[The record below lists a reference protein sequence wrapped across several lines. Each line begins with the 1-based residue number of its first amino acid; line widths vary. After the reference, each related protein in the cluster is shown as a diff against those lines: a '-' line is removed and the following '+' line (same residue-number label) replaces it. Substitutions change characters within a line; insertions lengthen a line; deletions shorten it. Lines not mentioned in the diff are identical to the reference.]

1 MRSPFINQG
10 SVPSGDGAVTRYVSP
25 EVVGKAWYNPAKPVI
40 FVNGMQ
46 NSGELHRDNALAL
59 SLMVGAPVHG
69 VYNKSTGFLSDV
81 FQCVTDKLRLAGIQ
95 AESAGGQTDWYK
107 TVESLYQL
115 ERKRNAGLSKDDFVH
130 GLLGSNEATKALYAL
145 LIGAPNGLLGA
156 PIYSHSQGNLIAS
169 NALTGVM
176 LARGPAA
183 IAGIEVHSFG
193 SPARWWPAGLKRQS
207 YSFTFDMVAFLDL
220 RGDWN
225 SSSVGYRFSHGP
237 NPFTHGFLFY
247 AAHDPEFVINRFRT
261 GGLGMTVNMDEKALA
276 KFCAGL
282 GVNTARL
289 RGIFDRLEKT
299 HYTDSDDVAVEYVE
313 LLTDQ
318 QLAAL
323 QSTDPVF
330 VRQLIRLLEDGF
342 VAGDERR
349 AIKRLQ
355 AVQAMA

>member
-10 SVPSGDGAVTRYVSP
+10 TVPSGDGTVTRYVSP
-25 EVVGKAWYNPAKPVI
+25 EVVGKAWFNPAKSAI

-46 NSGELHRDNALAL
+46 NSGAEHQANALAL
-59 SLMVGAPVHG
+59 SLMSGAPVHG

-107 TVESLYQL
+107 TVERLYQS
-115 ERKRNAGLSKDDFVH
+115 ERQRRPGLVKDDYVSE
-130 GLLGSNEATKALYAL
+130 LLGGNEATKGLYAL
-145 LIGAPNGLLGA
+145 LVGAPDGLLGA
-156 PIYSHSQGNLIAS
+156 PIYCHSQGNLITS

-207 YSFTFDMVAFLDL
+207 YSFSFDLVAFLDL

-225 SSSVGYRFSHGP
+225 SSSVGYRVSHGP
-237 NPFTHGFLFY
+237 NPFTHGFLYY
-247 AAHDPEFVINRFRT
+247 AAHDPEFVINRFRI
-261 GGLGMTVNMDEKALA
+261 GGWGVTFNMDEKGLA

-282 GVNTARL
+282 GNNTDRL
-289 RGIFDRLEKT
+289 SRIFTRLEKH
-299 HYTDSDDVAVEYVE
+299 HYSDSDDVAVLYVE
-313 LLTDQ
+313 RLTDQ
-318 QLAAL
+318 QLGAL
-323 QSTDPVF
+323 QSADAGF
-330 VRQLIRLLEDGF
+330 VRLLIRLLEDGF

-349 AIKRLQ
+349 AITRLK
-355 AVQAMA
+355 AVQAMV

>member
-176 LARGPAA
+176 LARGPAGA
-183 IAGIEVHSFG
+183 DRAVHASGFNATAE
-193 SPARWWPAGLKRQS
+193 PACWFSEGELGLDQGMVVLMVENFRSGRPWRLLRTCGYLRAGL
-207 YSFTFDMVAFLDL
+207 
-220 RGDWN
+220 
-225 SSSVGYRFSHGP
+225 
-237 NPFTHGFLFY
+237 
-247 AAHDPEFVINRFRT
+247 
-261 GGLGMTVNMDEKALA
+261 
-276 KFCAGL
+276 
-282 GVNTARL
+282 
-289 RGIFDRLEKT
+289 
-299 HYTDSDDVAVEYVE
+299 
-313 LLTDQ
+313 
-318 QLAAL
+318 
-323 QSTDPVF
+323 
-330 VRQLIRLLEDGF
+330 
-342 VAGDERR
+342 RR
-349 AIKRLQ
+349 AGFRGGWLRRPGHER
-355 AVQAMA
+355 

>member
-10 SVPSGDGAVTRYVSP
+10 TVPSGDGVVTRYVSP
-25 EVVGKAWYNPAKPVI
+25 EVVGKSWYNPAKPVI

-46 NSGELHRDNALAL
+46 NSGEVHRDNAMAL
-59 SLMVGAPVHG
+59 SLMIGAPVHG
-69 VYNKSTGFLSDV
+69 VYNKTTGMLSDV
-81 FQCVTDKLRLAGIQ
+81 FQCVTDKLRLSGIQ
-95 AESAGGQTDWYK
+95 AESAGGQTDWHK
-107 TVESLYQL
+107 TVERLYQL
-115 ERKRNAGLSKDDFVH
+115 ERQRRPGLLKDDYVLEF
-130 GLLGSNEATKALYAL
+130 LGGNEATKALYAL
-145 LIGAPNGLLGA
+145 LVGAPDGMLGA
-156 PIYSHSQGNLIAS
+156 PIYCHSQGNLITS

-237 NPFTHGFLFY
+237 NPFTHGFLYY
-247 AAHDPEFVINRFRT
+247 AAHDPEFVINRFRI
-261 GGLGMTVNMDEKALA
+261 GGWGVTFNMDEKGLA

-282 GVNTARL
+282 GNNTDRL
-289 RGIFDRLEKT
+289 TRIFTRLEKH
-299 HYTDSDDVAVEYVE
+299 HYNDSDDVAVLYVE
-313 LLTDQ
+313 QLTEQ
-318 QLAAL
+318 QLGAL
-323 QSTDPVF
+323 QTADPGF
-330 VRQLIRLLEDGF
+330 VRLLIRLLEDGF

-355 AVQAMA
+355 AVQALA

>member
-107 TVESLYQL
+107 TVEVIYQL
-115 ERKRNAGLSKDDFVH
+115 ERKRSPGLTKDDFVY
-130 GLLGSNEATKALYAL
+130 GMLGSNEATKALYAL
-145 LIGAPNGLLGA
+145 LIGTPGGMLGA
-156 PIYSHSQGNLIAS
+156 PIYAHSQGNLITS

-207 YSFTFDMVAFLDL
+207 YSFTFDMVAFLDG

-225 SSSVGYRFSHGP
+225 SSSVGYRASHGP

-261 GGLGMTVNMDEKALA
+261 GGQGMTVNMDEKALP
-276 KFCAGL
+276 KFCSGL

-289 RGIFDRLEKT
+289 RGIIDRLEKT